1 MKFCKIPGC
10 QRFASKS
17 WALVDLCYHC
27 FDSIQA
33 ETQKYYAQRI
43 KPNERKLYKQIKQI
57 KERAV

>member
-1 MKFCKIPGC
+1 MKLCKMPGC

-17 WALVDLCYHC
+17 WALVDVCYHC

-43 KPNERKLYKQIKQI
+43 TEDERILKRQIKRI